1 MSDNDN
7 TPKYPNLIPF
17 PRRRKSPPVTYN
29 MAVMIHQLRG
39 AGLAQHQIAAHF
51 GVNQGRVCE
60 VLKGD
65 RFPNLLKQG
74 RLF

>member
-1 MSDNDN
+1 MASESD
-7 TPKYPNLIPF
+7 TPENKTIIPF
-17 PRRRKSPPVTYN
+17 PRRRKSPPVTRD
-29 MAVMIHQLRG
+29 MAVMFHRLRD
-39 AGLAQHQIAAHF
+39 AGMAQHQIAAHY

-65 RFPNLLKQG
+65 RFPDLLSQG

>member
-17 PRRRKSPPVTYN
+17 PRRRKSPHVTYD
-29 MAVMIHQLRG
+29 MAVMIHKLREV
-39 AGLAQHQIAAHF
+39 GLFQHQIAAYF
-51 GVNQGRVCE
+51 GVNPGRVCE

-65 RFPNLLKQG
+65 KYPDLLKQG
-74 RLF
+74 SLF